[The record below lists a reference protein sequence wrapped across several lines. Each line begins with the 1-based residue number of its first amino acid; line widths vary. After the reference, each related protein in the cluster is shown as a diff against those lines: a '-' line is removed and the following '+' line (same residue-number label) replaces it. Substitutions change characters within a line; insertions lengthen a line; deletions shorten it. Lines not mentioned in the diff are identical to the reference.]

1 VPRHDVALPETSY
14 HIDNKKLDSAKAT
27 KHLTLFERDLASIE
41 TELEENLAAL
51 INVYLGY

>member
-1 VPRHDVALPETSY
+1 MPRHDVALPETSY